1 MVDTGIHRFGWTKEN
16 AVKFITAN
24 TAYSTAAAEF
34 EVDRYISMP
43 GHATCY
49 KIGEREIHRL
59 RKKFTIELDFDLKK
73 FHTAVLNCEGP
84 IDILESCV
92 SIRIY
97 RVIYITQGFQTIM
110 AFHICAIFG

>member
-59 RKKFTIELDFDLKK
+59 RKKFTDYGFDLKK
-73 FHTAVLNCEGP
+73 FHSAVLHCEGP
-84 IDILESCV
+84 IYGLESC
-92 SIRIY
+92 IDIY
-97 RVIYITQGFQTIM
+97 MESNRPKVTK
-110 AFHICAIFG
+110 

>member
-1 MVDTGIHRFGWTKEN
+1 MKGITAIFFSIIRSSRLVVDTGIHRFGWTKEN

-59 RKKFTIELDFDLKK
+59 RKKFTVELDFDLKK

-84 IDILESCV
+84 IDILESC
-92 SIRIY
+92 IRIY
-97 RVIYITQGFQTIM
+97 LISKY
-110 AFHICAIFG
+110 